1 MCRCWSRSTAT
12 TPASTTPVRSRVGGG
27 TQARLLPNG
36 VNFGPSM
43 PGAAYT
49 GHSDHEFVTV
59 EQLRLNL
66 MMQAAML
73 IELAA

>member
-1 MCRCWSRSTAT
+1 M
-12 TPASTTPVRSRVGGG
+12 GGG

-73 IELAA
+73 VDLAA